1 MIIKNMTNTLNNK
14 LDGRRSLMICAIIL
28 SIINLIAFTVLQTPL
43 FDTMDDP
50 MMAMLVENASGNS
63 HGVIL
68 FSNIAYS
75 KLLQVLYS
83 IIPAVKWYT
92 IVQIGA
98 IFLSS
103 LSITY
108 IIYKKFKFVIGTI
121 INIIMS
127 FYTGFLFYYA
137 FQFTKTAAICAVA
150 GILVVFDSFHSKSK
164 RNKWLKIVF
173 GSLLILLSS
182 WIRFNSLGMTAIVM
196 SSIGICIIIDILKQK
211 TQAKE
216 KARAILNYILVF
228 ALAFGISVPTYI
240 INYNFYKD
248 NEYYQ
253 YNGYRAE
260 LQDFGFPDYDKN
272 VELYE
277 SLGIS
282 NTDYFYFYNWNI
294 DLDVLTFENIKT
306 LAESKGKHDISYFF
320 SDEFFDNLIDYVLL
334 NETFIILFALMIIF
348 VLLNRKRWYYYVSS
362 FAFMAGVQVYLDFI
376 GRVGWRR
383 ISTSL
388 FFAVICAFIYSFDE
402 LNIQKIQSKFNFS
415 KGFSKKLVCS
425 VLAAICAVYAFLI
438 AYSPAKVDSEQV
450 DKLTQFYDLVS
461 DDKDNL
467 YLYVLDMRY
476 HDEGKLTS
484 VIETVDFYKPMKANQ
499 TDNIYQMGCWDCNSA
514 SNLSIL
520 DKYNVE
526 NPYRDCIDNENAVFL
541 SQAPFNR
548 EMLVKY
554 INNHYHPNAQIDL
567 VKTINGYKQWRIIT
581 HEYDLSNAV
590 IQPAD
595 NSVISNVTVEKSND
609 TIKITGEAYKIG
621 FDSYKQRCFAVITS
635 SIGEQHT
642 YEVNLTDNGNDRY
655 SGGYSTLN
663 DKYKAANADEATVC
677 VIMQTGDMYYR
688 VY

>member
-1 MIIKNMTNTLNNK
+1 MPMNIKTDKNKINTGRYLFLAALILN
-14 LDGRRSLMICAIIL
+14 
-28 SIINLIAFTVLQTPL
+28 IINLLIFVFIKTPI
-43 FDTMDDP
+43 FETDDDAA
-50 MMAMLVENASGNS
+50 MAMLVENAYGNS

-68 FSNIAYS
+68 FSNIVYS

-92 IVQIGA
+92 MVQIGA

-108 IIYKKFKFVIGTI
+108 IVYKKFKFVIGTI

-240 INYNFYKD
+240 VNYNFYKD

-277 SLGIS
+277 SLGITK
-282 NTDYFYFYNWNI
+282 TDYYYFSNWNM
-294 DLDVLTFENIKT
+294 DLDVLTPENAKKLVNAKDKNNSSDFAYNFT
-306 LAESKGKHDISYFF
+306 EYVLF
-320 SDEFFDNLIDYVLL
+320 DEFY
-334 NETFIILFALMIIF
+334 IILFAIMLVF
-348 VLLNRKRWYYYVSS
+348 VFFDRKKWYRYVLPFLFMTLVQDYLAFSGRAGLNRISESLFLAVIVSFLFS
-362 FAFMAGVQVYLDFI
+362 CEGTFKKLQQSKDVVKNRISAICLSAILVYL
-376 GRVGWRR
+376 G
-383 ISTSL
+383 L
-388 FFAVICAFIYSFDE
+388 FTY
-402 LNIQKIQSKFNFS
+402 
-415 KGFSKKLVCS
+415 
-425 VLAAICAVYAFLI
+425 LI
-438 AYSPAKVDSEQV
+438 ATPSKNEENKQSQFIN
-450 DKLTQFYDLVS
+450 LTVS
-461 DDKDNL
+461 DKDKI
-467 YLYVLDMRY
+467 YI
-476 HDEGKLTS
+476 S
-484 VIETVDFYKPMKANQ
+484 VINSNHYFESHSDTDKSSMVEFFEPMKPYQ
-499 TDNIYQMGCWDCNSA
+499 TDNLFTLGGWNCYSKI
-514 SNLSIL
+514 NLSVL
-520 DKYNVE
+520 DKYNIE
-526 NPYRDCIDNENAVFL
+526 NPYRDCIDNENVVFL
-541 SQAPFNR
+541 SQDPYIR
-548 EMLVKY
+548 KLLIKY
-554 INNHYHPNAQIDL
+554 INTHYHPNAQIDL
-567 VKTINGYKQWRIIT
+567 VKTINGYMQWRIIT

-595 NSVISNVTVEKSND
+595 NSVISNVTVEKSNE

-635 SIGEQHT
+635 STGEQHT

-655 SGGYSTLN
+655 NGGYSTLN

>member
-1 MIIKNMTNTLNNK
+1 MNIKTDKNKINTGRYLFLAALILN
-14 LDGRRSLMICAIIL
+14 
-28 SIINLIAFTVLQTPL
+28 IINLLIFVFIKTPI
-43 FDTMDDP
+43 FETNDDAA
-50 MMAMLVENASGNS
+50 MAMLVENAYGNS

-68 FSNIAYS
+68 FSNIVYS

-108 IIYKKFKFVIGTI
+108 IVYKKFKFVIGTI

-164 RNKWLKIVF
+164 RNKWLKIVL

-211 TQAKE
+211 TQTKE

-272 VELYE
+272 IELYE
-277 SLGIS
+277 SLGITK
-282 NTDYFYFYNWNI
+282 TDYYYFSNWNM
-294 DLDVLTFENIKT
+294 DLDVLTPENAKK
-306 LAESKGKHDISYFF
+306 LVNAKDKNNF
-320 SDEFFDNLIDYVLL
+320 SDFVYNFTKYVLF
-334 NETFIILFALMIIF
+334 EEFYIILFAIMLDF
-348 VLLNRKRWYYYVSS
+348 VFFDRKKWYRYVLPFLFMTLVQAYLSFLGRVEFNRISESLFLAVIVSFLFS
-362 FAFMAGVQVYLDFI
+362 CEGTFKKLQQSKDVVKNRISAICLSAILVYL
-376 GRVGWRR
+376 G
-383 ISTSL
+383 L
-388 FFAVICAFIYSFDE
+388 FTY
-402 LNIQKIQSKFNFS
+402 
-415 KGFSKKLVCS
+415 
-425 VLAAICAVYAFLI
+425 LI
-438 AYSPAKVDSEQV
+438 ATPSKNEENKQAQFIN
-450 DKLTQFYDLVS
+450 LTVS
-461 DDKDNL
+461 DKDKI
-467 YLYVLDMRY
+467 YI
-476 HDEGKLTS
+476 S
-484 VIETVDFYKPMKANQ
+484 VINSNQYYETLSDTDKSSMVEFFEPMKPYQ
-499 TDNIYQMGCWDCNSA
+499 TDNLFSLGGWNCYSEI
-514 SNLSIL
+514 NLSVL
-520 DKYNVE
+520 DRYNIE
-526 NPYRDCIDNENAVFL
+526 NPYRDCIDNENVVLLFEDPYVRKL
-541 SQAPFNR
+541 
-548 EMLVKY
+548 LIKY
-554 INNHYHPNAQIDL
+554 INTHYHPNAQIDL

-581 HEYDLSNAV
+581 HEYDLSNVV

>member
-68 FSNIAYS
+68 FSNIVYS

-108 IIYKKFKFVIGTI
+108 IVYKKFKFVIGTI

-164 RNKWLKIVF
+164 RNKWLKIVL

-211 TQAKE
+211 THAKE

-272 VELYE
+272 IELYE
-277 SLGIS
+277 SLGITK
-282 NTDYFYFYNWNI
+282 TDYYYFSNWNM
-294 DLDVLTFENIKT
+294 DLDVLTPENAKK
-306 LAESKGKHDISYFF
+306 LVNAKDKNNF
-320 SDEFFDNLIDYVLL
+320 SDFVYNFTKYVLF
-334 NETFIILFALMIIF
+334 EEFYIILFAIMLDF
-348 VLLNRKRWYYYVSS
+348 VFFDRKKWYRYVLPFLFMTLVQAYLSFLGRVEFNRISESLFLAVIVSFLFS
-362 FAFMAGVQVYLDFI
+362 CEGTFKKLQQSKDVVKNRISAICLSAILVYL
-376 GRVGWRR
+376 G
-383 ISTSL
+383 L
-388 FFAVICAFIYSFDE
+388 FTY
-402 LNIQKIQSKFNFS
+402 
-415 KGFSKKLVCS
+415 
-425 VLAAICAVYAFLI
+425 LI
-438 AYSPAKVDSEQV
+438 ATPSKNEENKQAQFIN
-450 DKLTQFYDLVS
+450 LTVS
-461 DDKDNL
+461 DKDKI
-467 YLYVLDMRY
+467 YI
-476 HDEGKLTS
+476 S
-484 VIETVDFYKPMKANQ
+484 VINSNQYYETLSDTDKSSMVEFFEPMKPYQ
-499 TDNIYQMGCWDCNSA
+499 TDNLFSLGGWNCYSEI
-514 SNLSIL
+514 NLSVL
-520 DKYNVE
+520 DRYNIE
-526 NPYRDCIDNENAVFL
+526 NPYRDCIDNENVVLLFEDPYVRKL
-541 SQAPFNR
+541 
-548 EMLVKY
+548 LIKY
-554 INNHYHPNAQIDL
+554 INTHYHPNAQIDL

-581 HEYDLSNAV
+581 HEYDLSNVV

>member
-1 MIIKNMTNTLNNK
+1 MPMNIKTDKNKINTGRYLFLAALILN
-14 LDGRRSLMICAIIL
+14 
-28 SIINLIAFTVLQTPL
+28 IINLLIFVFIKTPI
-43 FDTMDDP
+43 FETNDDAA
-50 MMAMLVENASGNS
+50 MAMLVENAYGNS

-68 FSNIAYS
+68 FSNIVYS

-108 IIYKKFKFVIGTI
+108 IVYKKFKFVIGTI

-164 RNKWLKIVF
+164 RNKWLKIVL

-211 TQAKE
+211 THAKE

-272 VELYE
+272 IELYE
-277 SLGIS
+277 SLGITK
-282 NTDYFYFYNWNI
+282 TDYYYFSNWNM
-294 DLDVLTFENIKT
+294 DLDVLTPENAKK
-306 LAESKGKHDISYFF
+306 LVNAKDKNNF
-320 SDEFFDNLIDYVLL
+320 SDFVYNFTKYVLF
-334 NETFIILFALMIIF
+334 EEFYIILFAIMLDF
-348 VLLNRKRWYYYVSS
+348 VFFDRKKWYRYVLPFLFMTLVQAYLSFLGRVEFNRISESLFLAVIVSFLFS
-362 FAFMAGVQVYLDFI
+362 CEGTFKKLQQSKDVVKNRISAICLSAILVYL
-376 GRVGWRR
+376 G
-383 ISTSL
+383 L
-388 FFAVICAFIYSFDE
+388 FTY
-402 LNIQKIQSKFNFS
+402 
-415 KGFSKKLVCS
+415 
-425 VLAAICAVYAFLI
+425 LI
-438 AYSPAKVDSEQV
+438 ATPSKNEENKQAQFIN
-450 DKLTQFYDLVS
+450 LTVS
-461 DDKDNL
+461 DKDKI
-467 YLYVLDMRY
+467 YI
-476 HDEGKLTS
+476 S
-484 VIETVDFYKPMKANQ
+484 VINSNQYYETLSDTDKSSMVEFFEPMKPYQ
-499 TDNIYQMGCWDCNSA
+499 TDNLFSLGGWNCYSEI
-514 SNLSIL
+514 NLSVL
-520 DKYNVE
+520 DRYNIE
-526 NPYRDCIDNENAVFL
+526 NPYRDCIDNENVVLLFEDPYVRKL
-541 SQAPFNR
+541 
-548 EMLVKY
+548 LIKY
-554 INNHYHPNAQIDL
+554 INTHYHPNAQIDL

-581 HEYDLSNAV
+581 HEYDLSNVV

>member
-1 MIIKNMTNTLNNK
+1 MPMNIKTDKNKINTGRYLFLAALILNV
-14 LDGRRSLMICAIIL
+14 
-28 SIINLIAFTVLQTPL
+28 INLLIFVFIKTPI
-43 FDTMDDP
+43 FETDDDAA
-50 MMAMLVENASGNS
+50 MAMLVENAYGNS

-68 FSNIAYS
+68 FSNIVYS

-83 IIPAVKWYT
+83 IIPAVKLYT
-92 IVQIGA
+92 FVQIGA

-150 GILVVFDSFHSKSK
+150 GILVVFDSFHSESK

-240 INYNFYKD
+240 VNYNFYKD

-320 SDEFFDNLIDYVLL
+320 SDKFSDNLIDYVLL
-334 NETFIILFALMIIF
+334 NKTFIILFALMIIL

-362 FAFMAGVQVYLDFI
+362 FAFMTGVQVYLDFI

-415 KGFSKKLVCS
+415 KGFFKKARMFCLGRNLCG
-425 VLAAICAVYAFLI
+425 ICIF
-438 AYSPAKVDSEQV
+438 
-450 DKLTQFYDLVS
+450 
-461 DDKDNL
+461 
-467 YLYVLDMRY
+467 
-476 HDEGKLTS
+476 
-484 VIETVDFYKPMKANQ
+484 
-499 TDNIYQMGCWDCNSA
+499 DCL
-514 SNLSIL
+514 LS
-520 DKYNVE
+520 
-526 NPYRDCIDNENAVFL
+526 R
-541 SQAPFNR
+541 
-548 EMLVKY
+548 
-554 INNHYHPNAQIDL
+554 
-567 VKTINGYKQWRIIT
+567 
-581 HEYDLSNAV
+581 
-590 IQPAD
+590 
-595 NSVISNVTVEKSND
+595 
-609 TIKITGEAYKIG
+609 
-621 FDSYKQRCFAVITS
+621 
-635 SIGEQHT
+635 
-642 YEVNLTDNGNDRY
+642 
-655 SGGYSTLN
+655 
-663 DKYKAANADEATVC
+663 
-677 VIMQTGDMYYR
+677 
-688 VY
+688 

>member
-1 MIIKNMTNTLNNK
+1 MPMNIKTDKNKINTGRYLFLAALILNV
-14 LDGRRSLMICAIIL
+14 
-28 SIINLIAFTVLQTPL
+28 INLLIFVFIKTPI
-43 FDTMDDP
+43 FETDDDAA
-50 MMAMLVENASGNS
+50 MAMLVENAYGNS

-68 FSNIAYS
+68 FSNIVYS

-272 VELYE
+272 IELYE
-277 SLGIS
+277 SLGITK
-282 NTDYFYFYNWNI
+282 TDYYYFSNWNM
-294 DLDVLTFENIKT
+294 DLDVLTPENAKK
-306 LAESKGKHDISYFF
+306 LVNAKDKNNS
-320 SDEFFDNLIDYVLL
+320 SDFAYNFTKYVLF
-334 NETFIILFALMIIF
+334 EEFYIILFAIMLVF
-348 VLLNRKRWYYYVSS
+348 VFFDRKKWYRYVLPFLFMTLVQAYLAFSGRAGLNRISESLFLAVIVSFLFS
-362 FAFMAGVQVYLDFI
+362 CEGTFKKLQQSKDVVKNRISAICLSAILVYL
-376 GRVGWRR
+376 G
-383 ISTSL
+383 L
-388 FFAVICAFIYSFDE
+388 FTY
-402 LNIQKIQSKFNFS
+402 
-415 KGFSKKLVCS
+415 
-425 VLAAICAVYAFLI
+425 LI
-438 AYSPAKVDSEQV
+438 ATPSKNEENKQAQFIN
-450 DKLTQFYDLVS
+450 LTVS
-461 DDKDNL
+461 DKDKI
-467 YLYVLDMRY
+467 YI
-476 HDEGKLTS
+476 S
-484 VIETVDFYKPMKANQ
+484 VINSNHYFESHSDTDKSSMVEFFEPMKPYQ
-499 TDNIYQMGCWDCNSA
+499 TDNLFTLGGWNCYSEI
-514 SNLSIL
+514 NLSVL
-520 DKYNVE
+520 DRYNIE
-526 NPYRDCIDNENAVFL
+526 NPYRDCIDNENVVFL
-541 SQAPFNR
+541 SQDPYIR
-548 EMLVKY
+548 KLLIKY
-554 INNHYHPNAQIDL
+554 IDNHYHPNAQIDL

-590 IQPAD
+590 IQSAD
-595 NSVISNVTVEKSND
+595 NSVINNVTVEKSND

-635 SIGEQHT
+635 STGEQHT

-655 SGGYSTLN
+655 SGGYGTLN
-663 DKYKAANADEATVC
+663 DKYRAANADEATVC
-677 VIMQTGDMYYR
+677 VIMQAGDMYYR